1 MASAAAVLIHL
12 HPERAAATA
21 AASHRTNCLL
31 VCIHFLHHRLGRR
44 RRQFSANHRKAC
56 NPELKAMIDD
66 LRKAKVRGSWD
77 GVTRSGDSKV
87 IDIRGFFK

>member
-1 MASAAAVLIHL
+1 
-12 HPERAAATA
+12 
-21 AASHRTNCLL
+21 
-31 VCIHFLHHRLGRR
+31 
-44 RRQFSANHRKAC
+44 
-56 NPELKAMIDD
+56 MIDD